1 MTSQAI
7 GDPLHTGEGAD
18 NGAPPPPAD
27 APRHRRQ
34 LRIPPD
40 VAQRIVVGG
49 LWAIAMCAVAVLL
62 FIIVFIMVKGL
73 PHVTPEFLLQAP
85 AKGGRLGGVSP
96 MIIGTIAVAGLA
108 VLIAGPIGVITA
120 IYLTE
125 YTRESKLTAFIR
137 FGADCLA
144 GIPSIIF
151 GLFGF
156 VFFADT
162 LGLGISIISGA
173 LTLALM
179 VLPTIIRTSEEA
191 IRAVP
196 AAFRDVSFGLG
207 STRWQMVTRVVL
219 RSALPGIGTGIVLSI
234 GRSISETAAL
244 MLTSGMV
251 ARHPSSVFDSART
264 LALHFF
270 TLSREGI
277 SMPKAYATA
286 AVLVLA
292 ILMINLLA
300 YWFMRR
306 FIARV
311 R

>member
-1 MTSQAI
+1 MNPVTSLPAEAQ
-7 GDPLHTGEGAD
+7 T
-18 NGAPPPPAD
+18 NQAPPSPPT
-27 APRHRRQ
+27 PKRRIRQ
-34 LRIPPD
+34 KTRLRISP
-40 VAQRIVVGG
+40 VISQRIVVTG
-49 LWAIAMCAVAVLL
+49 LWGLATFAVAMLM
-62 FIIVFIMVKGL
+62 FIIVFVMYKGL
-73 PHVTPEFLLQAP
+73 PHVTLDFLLSSP
-85 AKGGRLGGVSP
+85 AHGGKEGGVAP
-96 MIIGTIAVAGLA
+96 MIVGTIAVAGLA
-108 VLIAGPIGVITA
+108 VLIAGPVGVITA

-125 YTRESKLTAFIR
+125 YTREGKITAVIR

-156 VFFADT
+156 VFFADV
-162 LGLGISIISGA
+162 LGLGISILSGA

-196 AAFRDVSFGLG
+196 RAFRDVSFGLG

-251 ARHPSSVFDSART
+251 ARHPESIFDSTRT
-264 LALHFF
+264 MALHFF

-277 SMPKAYATA
+277 SMSMAYATA
-286 AVLVLA
+286 AVLILA
-292 ILMINLLA
+292 ILLINLLS

-306 FIARV
+306 FIAKV